1 MNPVRNSNKKHF
13 YNNIKTRKK
22 QREISNGVK
31 INTDSRKVEK
41 VLTRS
46 VEQVLPTKL
55 GLKNLMRKKRI
66 RLYLGI
72 DPTGIKLHLGHSVAL
87 RKLQEF
93 ADLGHE
99 TILVV
104 GTGTVLAGDPSGRDK
119 TRPHIT
125 EKEIKKNITTWKEQA
140 SKILDFSKVKIKY
153 NGDWLL
159 KLDLKKIIEIASHI
173 SAIKLFKRDMFQKRL
188 KKGDTVWMHE
198 TLYPLLQ
205 GYDSVAMDVDLEI
218 GGTDQTFNMLIG
230 RELQK
235 KMRGREKFV
244 LTVPMVLGIDGK
256 QMSKTSGNCV
266 WLTDSAK
273 EMFGKIMSMP
283 DELIIP
289 YLELLTDIP
298 LSLIRK
304 YKKELKAKRINPME
318 LKEKLAQEIVKM
330 YHSKRK
336 AEKAV
341 KEFKRIFKEKKSPS
355 KIPKIVIK
363 EKNLNILDLLVRTKL
378 ASSKSE
384 AKRLILQR
392 GVKIDGVLQK
402 DWEKVVKIKKGK
414 IVQVGRRKFAK
425 LR

>member
-1 MNPVRNSNKKHF
+1 
-13 YNNIKTRKK
+13 
-22 QREISNGVK
+22 VK

-198 TLYPLLQ
+198 ALYPLLQ

>member
-198 TLYPLLQ
+198 ALYPLLQ